1 MLNNNTKEPEAT
13 SSNWAKV
20 IPRVVKFA
28 YGEFSCQRGKWT
40 AQCNHC
46 KKYLSDKEGVTTSF
60 TK

>member
-1 MLNNNTKEPEAT
+1 MSTNAGEEPEAA
-13 SSNWAKV
+13 SSTCATP

-46 KKYLSDKEGVTTSF
+46 KKYLTDKEGVTTAF